1 MCIAYFGAAFTLMT
15 ALNAYAASRMPLGSL
30 LPDAA
35 HPAFP
40 IAGTLRNESL
50 GTFQLGHL
58 GCIINGAIVT
68 VCWLAKPHAMDGRRG
83 FVVWATVAWL
93 RALAFTLT
101 SRPAPCLGLPRCP
114 CADPE
119 VIIIIIRQIA
129 TVATW
134 RIALAWALGMRIAA
148 QYPQCGDLIISG
160 HTVAVVPIEPTQT
173 QIV

>member
-15 ALNAYAASRMPLGSL
+15 DLNAYAASRMPLGSL

-83 FVVWATVAWL
+83 L
-93 RALAFTLT
+93 SYGRR
-101 SRPAPCLGLPRCP
+101 SRGSAHSRS
-114 CADPE
+114 
-119 VIIIIIRQIA
+119 R
-129 TVATW
+129 
-134 RIALAWALGMRIAA
+134 
-148 QYPQCGDLIISG
+148 
-160 HTVAVVPIEPTQT
+160 
-173 QIV
+173 